1 MTMTAQV
8 KGLADAFL
16 HAFTLQRN
24 VSDTI
29 HISSSKGCEVRGRA
43 QEELIK
49 GAKLQL
55 DWSKTRWATIAQ

>member
-43 QEELIK
+43 REELIK

-55 DWSKTRWATIAQ
+55 D